1 MYNSYIFSGLGHA
14 VGEYQI
20 SNDQVSQ
27 AVKQGY
33 LEGFNE
39 ERIMASKN
47 YQQFR
52 LSHPDVTPF
61 DYFVEYKM
69 GFKTRNHVVPF
80 PPRKERKWDT
90 ESSLELGI
98 KAIETA
104 LEDAN
109 VHPDEIGA
117 WIVSTVSPHE
127 KAPGIAA
134 TIKSYFTK
142 YDNQSQVYTLASGCS
157 GFNVNLQRAIEL
169 LENNQNINHVVVAHT
184 ETMSSFLSGTTPFVP
199 FVTFGDAA
207 TAVILSRTQTEN
219 REGLIA
225 ISNYQDPKMI
235 NAVGVSHDWKLYIDN
250 STVKDRATLNI
261 LRTGKEILKQSNW
274 NVDEVDMLVPHQTGD
289 AILKPIATELGIP
302 LDKLYQEVQVKYG
315 NVSGLGVPLGLSL
328 LKKQGLLK
336 PGIKILSATAGVG
349 GEYGAFTYQ
358 VPTHELN
365 TERKEFNYKDLKG
378 TISLVT
384 GATGGI
390 GEYICRYIAQKG
402 GDIIM
407 QYSSND
413 EKANKLKKELELF
426 DINIYMHK
434 VNFSNSSSVR
444 EMAKEIIE
452 KHNKIDYLFHSAG
465 VSGSLSRAS
474 EVSAEEFEKV
484 VQINQFSPIELTK
497 ALMLNIKESI
507 VYIGSVAEDAM
518 FAGSSAYVSSKRGFH
533 GFAASFAG
541 EALSYGVRSIY
552 YMPGLVNVGM
562 MAQLDIKQIS
572 ATMNIVNQKRIL
584 KVEDVA
590 KRIVKSAY
598 LPKVLGLR
606 NSYDGVMYVRRD
618 GFKVK

>member
-1 MYNSYIFSGLGHA
+1 MHDSYIFSGLGHA

-47 YQQFR
+47 YQTFR

-80 PPRKERKWDT
+80 PPRKERKWDA

-104 LEDAN
+104 LADADI
-109 VHPDEIGA
+109 HPEEIGA

-142 YDNQSQVYTLASGCS
+142 YDNQSQTYTLASGCS
-157 GFNVNLQRAIEL
+157 GFNVNLQRAKEL
-169 LENNQNINHVVVAHT
+169 LENNPEITHVVVSHT
-184 ETMSSFLSGTTPFVP
+184 ETMSSFLSGTTAFVP

-207 TAVILSRTQTEN
+207 TAVILSRIQTEEP
-219 REGLIA
+219 EGLIA

-235 NAVGVSHDWKLYIDN
+235 NAVGVSHEWNLYIDN
-250 STVKDRATLNI
+250 SIVKDRATINI
-261 LRTGKEILKQSNW
+261 LRTGKEILKASNW
-274 NVDEVDMLVPHQTGD
+274 NVDQVDMLVPHQTGD
-289 AILKPIATELGIP
+289 AILRPIANELGIP

-358 VPTHELN
+358 VPETN
-365 TERKEFNYKDLKG
+365 ICDDRKKFNHKDFKG
-378 TISLVT
+378 TLSLVT

-390 GEYICRYIAQKG
+390 GEFVCRDIAKKG

-407 QYSSND
+407 QFGSND
-413 EKANKLKKELELF
+413 SKAEQLKAEFESTGVNVYL
-426 DINIYMHK
+426 HK
-434 VNFSNSSSVR
+434 VDFSNSESVR
-444 EMAKEIIE
+444 EMAKDIIA
-452 KHNKIDYLFHSAG
+452 KHDKIDYLFHSAG
-465 VSGSLSRAS
+465 VSGALSRAS
-474 EVSAEEFEKV
+474 EVSADEFERV

-497 ALMLNIKESI
+497 ALMHNIKESI

-518 FAGSSAYVSSKRGFH
+518 FAGSSAYVASKRGFH

-541 EALSYGVRSIY
+541 EALSYGIRSIY

-562 MAQLDIKQIS
+562 MAQLDVKQIS
-572 ATMNIVNQKRIL
+572 ATMSLVNQKRIL

-606 NSYDGVMYVRRD
+606 NSYNGVMYVRRD
-618 GFKVK
+618 GFFVK